1 MKKEQ
6 HTAKFLNGK
15 EWITKWIVIQWN
27 MYKNNTLV
35 LIQEWGVA
43 RLKWF

>member
-1 MKKEQ
+1 
-6 HTAKFLNGK
+6 
-15 EWITKWIVIQWN
+15 

-43 RLKWF
+43 RLKCFQKILRSEAVLRPQM